1 MASRRQG
8 GALGSPDVTS
18 GHGHRTFQTLGAP
31 MPTLSFSH
39 VSFAWPD
46 GRRVFDDLTT
56 AVPEGLSA
64 LVGRNGIGKSTL
76 LRLALGELTPTA
88 GTISTAGRLAYV
100 PQDLILGVDARV
112 IDVLG
117 VAPGSTP

>member
-1 MASRRQG
+1 
-8 GALGSPDVTS
+8 
-18 GHGHRTFQTLGAP
+18 